1 MRKLNFSLGEM
12 LMAVTITNRA
22 SLSYTSNGVVNTALS
37 NIASTVLQG
46 PLNITKAVME
56 SAYTGDDTLTY
67 ILTVEN
73 TGTAPLNNVT
83 VTDDLGTY
91 TFTEAGG
98 TAAALTPLSYAG
110 PSRYYINGVY
120 SGELTPAVNANSL
133 VYSIQSLPAQ
143 SNAMILADLST
154 NGFAPI
160 EAGGSI
166 TNTATA
172 TADGITEPAE
182 ATAVLPAAERAD
194 VRIVKTM
201 TPNPVVEG
209 SPLTYT
215 FTIYNYGNAPAENI
229 VLTDTFDPAP
239 AAPLTIA
246 VDGIALADAAGTYNG
261 GTFTLP
267 ANGTAPVS
275 IPAATV
281 TRAPDGSVSV
291 TPGVTEITVT
301 GII

>member
-1 MRKLNFSLGEM
+1 M

-22 SLSYTSNGVVNTALS
+22 SLSYTSNGVVNMALS

-56 SAYTGDDTLTY
+56 NAYTGDDTLTY

-83 VTDDLGTY
+83 VTDNLGTY
-91 TFTEAGG
+91 AFTPDGG
-98 TAAALTPLSYAG
+98 TETALTPLSYAG

-120 SGELTPAVNANSL
+120 SGELTPAVNADSI
-133 VYSIQSLPAQ
+133 VYTLASLPAQ
-143 SNAMILADLST
+143 SNAMIVVDLNT
-154 NGFAPI
+154 NGLAPLA
-160 EAGGSI
+160 AGSTI
-166 TNTATA
+166 VNTATA
-172 TADGITEPAE
+172 GADGITEPA
-182 ATAVLPAAERAD
+182 AADAVLPAAETAD

-209 SPLTYT
+209 SPITYT

-229 VLTDTFDPAP
+229 VLTDTFEPAP
-239 AAPLTIA
+239 AVPLTVA
-246 VDGIALADAAGTYNG
+246 VDGVALADAGSTYTG

-267 ANGTAPVS
+267 TAGTPAVS

-281 TRAPDGSVSV
+281 TQDASGAVSV

>member
-1 MRKLNFSLGEM
+1 M

-22 SLSYTSNGVVNTALS
+22 SLSYTSNGVAATALS

-56 SAYTGDDTLTY
+56 NAYTGDDTLTY

-73 TGTAPLNNVT
+73 TGTVPLNNVT
-83 VTDDLGTY
+83 VTDNLGTY
-91 TFTEAGG
+91 NYTPDGG
-98 TAAALTPLSYAG
+98 TETALTPLAYAG

-120 SGELTPAVNANSL
+120 SGELTPAVNADSL
-133 VYSIQSLPAQ
+133 VYTIPSLPAQ
-143 SNAMILADLST
+143 SSAMILVDLST

-166 TNTATA
+166 TNTATV
-172 TADGITEPAE
+172 TADGITEPA
-182 ATAVLPAAERAD
+182 AADAVLPAAETAD

-209 SPLTYT
+209 SPITYT
-215 FTIYNYGNAPAENI
+215 FTIYNYGNAPAENL

-239 AAPLTIA
+239 AAPLTVS
-246 VDGIALADAAGTYNG
+246 VDGIALADTGSTYTG

-267 ANGTAPVS
+267 AAGTPAVS

-281 TRAPDGSVSV
+281 TQDATGAVSV